1 MKKSTLQVFQSGEAT
16 MFQVFQR
23 MEKPNIG
30 CWEETVF
37 GKAINRLQIPC
48 WPIYAFNTKHHS
60 FALKTVNKIE

>member
-30 CWEETVF
+30 MLGGERFLVRRSTDFKFLV
-37 GKAINRLQIPC
+37 GQSTLLTPNIIHLR
-48 WPIYAFNTKHHS
+48 
-60 FALKTVNKIE
+60 